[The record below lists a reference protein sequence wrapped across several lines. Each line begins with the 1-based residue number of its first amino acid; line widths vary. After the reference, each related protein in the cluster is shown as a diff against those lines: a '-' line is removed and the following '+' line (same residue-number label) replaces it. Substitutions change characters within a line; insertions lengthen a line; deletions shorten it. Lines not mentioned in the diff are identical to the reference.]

1 MKVEKYYDY
10 FGWNIVNVGK
20 LFSLIFTQNISK
32 NVEMAF
38 DLFDNSD

>member
-1 MKVEKYYDY
+1 MKVE
-10 FGWNIVNVGK
+10 NITTI
-20 LFSLIFTQNISK
+20 LDWNISK